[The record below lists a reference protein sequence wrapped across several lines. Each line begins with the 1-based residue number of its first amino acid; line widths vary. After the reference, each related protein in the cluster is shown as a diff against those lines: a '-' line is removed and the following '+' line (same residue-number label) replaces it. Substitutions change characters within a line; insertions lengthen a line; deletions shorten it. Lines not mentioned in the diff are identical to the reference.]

1 MICSTTATTTKKKK
15 KTGLASIWFFLWPTS
30 FFFSNLWMNDY
41 SSLDG
46 KFAIPN
52 ECFIPTK
59 RWISSRSSSRTKKGK
74 KKKDLHWFSSSRD
87 THLLLVLER
96 REKEVVS
103 SLKWCATYFLLY
115 RFTKPNSFQKEGGFK
130 REVALGC
137 CGCFDGSVCACV
149 CVFWSSILKSDVA
162 LYTTIDL
169 KQRNFTFQQ
178 PKLETLVVDNWK
190 EK

>member
-1 MICSTTATTTKKKK
+1 
-15 KTGLASIWFFLWPTS
+15 
-30 FFFSNLWMNDY
+30 MNGY
-41 SSLDG
+41 SSLNG
-46 KFAIPN
+46 KFAIPK

-59 RWISSRSSSRTKKGK
+59 RLICSSSSRTKTFIPTKRWICSSSGRK
-74 KKKDLHWFSSSRD
+74 KKGEKKKTCIDSCCCCD
-87 THLLLVLER
+87 THLLLVLKR
-96 REKEVVS
+96 REKEGLS

-115 RFTKPNSFQKEGGFK
+115 QFTKPNSFEKEGGFK

-137 CGCFDGSVCACV
+137 CGCFDGSV

-178 PKLETLVVDNWK
+178 PKLETLVVDN
-190 EK
+190 